1 MPLQK
6 VAILLVFSFFFFSH
20 ISKNIATI
28 SILGH
33 QNLLLRSLFLILV
46 LNPFQARTVVYS
58 KFSLYGSPKLS
69 LIHLEQ
75 SPGKGSLQ
83 NMLRGRNLHG
93 ASSLQASNSLQ
104 VCIILPLPLLIFFF
118 FFFTSLATLFGK
130 FNYHCFPKLCLQGLL
145 RQVQEVPHL
154 QSSHRGAHACIWCI
168 ASD

>member
-104 VCIILPLPLLIFFF
+104 VCIILPLPLLNFFF
-118 FFFTSLATLFGK
+118 FFLPPLLPYLENLITTV
-130 FNYHCFPKLCLQGLL
+130 FPNFVC
-145 RQVQEVPHL
+145 R
-154 QSSHRGAHACIWCI
+154 AC
-168 ASD
+168 SDKCKKCPICRVAIEERMPVYDV